1 MTARAPSEQH
11 TRAAPI
17 GVRAAWLTVDQAAA
31 ILNTPVVT
39 LRRTLERNSRRGPNA
54 GTIARVDGITAR
66 KLGRHWR
73 VWLDPEWL
81 SPSAIEVVEKTKES
95 AAKLVVVAPRE
106 QPALDLEEAIAGSRR
121 LGRGEAFVAAATRA

>member
-1 MTARAPSEQH
+1 MTARAPSEER
-11 TRAAPI
+11 TVGAPI
-17 GVRAAWLTVDQAAA
+17 GMGTAWLTVDQAAA

-73 VWLDPEWL
+73 VWLDPGWL
-81 SPSAIEVVEKTKES
+81 SPGASEIVQRAGES
-95 AAKLVVVAPRE
+95 APSSIVVAPHAQQVLHGPQRK
-106 QPALDLEEAIAGSRR
+106 
-121 LGRGEAFVAAATRA
+121 RAP